1 MVLTTILL
9 RRSHGHLLWRRLLH
23 LHFPLFFSYSTSP
36 DSIPFPPMAG
46 TQDDLSNF
54 EPEPEPAGPNKPD
67 STDLQS
73 FIQHLS
79 TAKSLSSSQKQAL
92 SLLKSSWGVEVS
104 KELVCKAMWE
114 VRKDW
119 ELALVAFRWGE
130 ACVANYPWAW
140 LFIIQVVCRKER
152 FDLAWVLVRRM
163 YRNGI
168 LTQQAMIIIMEWYAA
183 ANQAEKAIKTF
194 YIMDRFKLNADTET
208 FQSLLQAL
216 CRNKN
221 IEEAEELLLT
231 NQKTFP
237 LTSENFN
244 IILNGWCNIMPDI
257 LEAKRIWREMS
268 NYCIRPDGT
277 SYSHMIRCFS
287 RVDSL
292 FDSLRLY
299 DEMKKKGWPP
309 PLEVYNS
316 LIYVLTKEN
325 CMKDAKNI
333 FERIREAG
341 LNPNVESF
349 NSMIHP
355 LCEKQE
361 FEDAQA
367 IMEKM
372 TVKGVFPNYET
383 FHAFIN
389 QDNIEE
395 TLKIFRKMKEQECGP
410 RGSTFLFLLEK
421 YFGSNEPGNAMKI
434 WFEMKKYQIEP
445 DRSHYMALVKGLVKY
460 GWVLKAIEYYNEMK
474 SKGSIPDPPLE
485 KMFKAFLSSNKEHWG
500 VGRKFTLQRGK
511 PQFHISIGANVYSQG
526 NNLNPY
532 HDLDW
537 NKIR

>member
-1 MVLTTILL
+1 MALTNIIL
-9 RRSHGHLLWRRLLH
+9 RRSQGHFLWRPLLPLPSFHH
-23 LHFPLFFSYSTSP
+23 LHFPLFFSSSTSSN
-36 DSIPFPPMAG
+36 SIPFPPIA
-46 TQDDLSNF
+46 TPHDDLSDF
-54 EPEPEPAGPNKPD
+54 EPKPESEPPGISKHD
-67 STDLQS
+67 STDLTDLQS

-79 TAKSLSSSQKQAL
+79 TAKSLSSSPNQAL
-92 SLLKSSWGVEVS
+92 SLLNSSSGVEIS
-104 KELVCKAMWE
+104 KELVCRAMWE

-130 ACVANYPWAW
+130 ECVVDYPWAW
-140 LFIIQVVCRKER
+140 HFIIQVVCKKER

-168 LTQQAMIIIMEWYAA
+168 LTQRAVIIIMEWYAA
-183 ANQAEKAIKTF
+183 TNQAEKAIKTF

-208 FQSLLQAL
+208 FRSLLQAL
-216 CRNKN
+216 CKNKN

-231 NQKTFP
+231 NQKIFP

-244 IILNGWCNIMPDI
+244 IILNGWCNIMPDM

-287 RVDSL
+287 REGSL

-299 DEMKKKGWPP
+299 DEMKKKGWSP

-325 CMKDAKNI
+325 CLKEAKNI
-333 FERIREAG
+333 FERICEYG
-341 LNPNVESF
+341 LNPNVESY

-355 LCEKQE
+355 LCENQE
-361 FEDAQA
+361 FEDARA
-367 IMEKM
+367 LMEEM
-372 TVKGVFPNYET
+372 TVKGVIPNYET

-389 QDNIEE
+389 QGSIEE
-395 TLKIFRKMKEQECGP
+395 TLKILRKMKENECGP
-410 RGSTFLFLLEK
+410 RGSTFLILLEK
-421 YFGSNEPGNAMKI
+421 YFSSNEPGNAMKI

-460 GWVLKAIEYYNEMK
+460 GWVPKAIDYYNEMK
-474 SKGSIPDPPLE
+474 SKGCVADPPLE
-485 KMFKAFLSSNKEHWG
+485 KMFKAFLLNNKEHWRG
-500 VGRKFTLQRGK
+500 VGWNFALLREK
-511 PQFHISIGANVYSQG
+511 PQFHTNRS
-526 NNLNPY
+526 
-532 HDLDW
+532 
-537 NKIR
+537 